1 MKTLKISKYLE
12 SFFIVRLIKQK
23 RYTGN
28 TIQSYSTTFQLL
40 LDFASKRLRKK
51 PYQLVIEDIN
61 SKLVSDFLDQ
71 LEAQRKTSART
82 RNVRISAIKSFFNYL
97 SQRLPELAEMI
108 GQVLAIP
115 YKRTNKKLV
124 NYLNDEEVKMLL
136 NVPDQ
141 KTLIGKRDYILI
153 LMLIQTGCRLS
164 ELIELRWRNVRLEE
178 GGYIDFFGKGRK
190 ARWIPLSKQLSRSL
204 QLWSK
209 DIDSAPSDILFPT
222 IHGTQMSP
230 DVIQYLI
237 KKYSKIA
244 AKKCPSLDK
253 RNISPHVLRHTTAMR
268 MLASGADLSSIALW
282 LGHESIETTYIYLS
296 MDMPRMERILKKLPV
311 IKTRASRYRPKDSV
325 MKFLNEIIKKGE
337 NYI

>member
-23 RYTGN
+23 RYSGN

-40 LDFASKRLRKK
+40 FDFASKQLRKK
-51 PYQLVIEDIN
+51 PHQMVIEDIN
-61 SKLVSDFLDQ
+61 AQLVSDFLDQ
-71 LEAQRKTSART
+71 LEEGRKASVRT

-97 SQRLPELAEMI
+97 NERLPELSERI

-115 YKRTNKKLV
+115 YKRANKKLV
-124 NYLNDEEVKMLL
+124 NYLNDEEVQMLL
-136 NVPDQ
+136 SVLDQ
-141 KTLIGKRDYILI
+141 KTLIGKRDYTLI

-164 ELIELRWRNVRLEE
+164 ELIELKWRSIRLGE

-190 ARWIPLSKQLSRSL
+190 ARRIPLSKQLSRSL

-209 DIDSAPSDILFPT
+209 EINSAPSDILFPT
-222 IHGTQMSP
+222 IHETQMSP
-230 DVIQYLI
+230 DIIQYLL

-253 RNISPHVLRHTTAMR
+253 KNISPHVLRHTAAMR

-296 MDMPRMERILKKLPV
+296 MDMPRMEKVLKKLPI
-311 IKTRASRYRPKDSV
+311 IKTRALRYRPKESV
-325 MKFLNEIIKKGE
+325 MNFLDNLVKNIERE
-337 NYI
+337 

>member
-12 SFFIVRLIKQK
+12 PFFKVRLIKQK
-23 RYTGN
+23 RCSEN

-40 LDFASKRLRKK
+40 FDFASKQLKKK
-51 PYQLVIEDIN
+51 PYQLLIEDIN
-61 SKLVSDFLDQ
+61 AQLVSDFLDQ

-97 SQRLPELAEMI
+97 NERIPELGEMI

-115 YKRTNKKLV
+115 YKRTNKKLI
-124 NYLNDEEVKMLL
+124 NYLNDEEVKALL
-136 NVPDQ
+136 SVPDQ
-141 KTLIGKRDYILI
+141 KTLMGKRDYTLI

-164 ELIELRWRNVRLEE
+164 ELIELKWSSVRLGE

-190 ARWIPLSKQLSRSL
+190 ERRIPLSKQLSRSL

-209 DIDSAPSDILFPT
+209 EIESAPLDIIFPT
-222 IHGTQMSP
+222 IHRTQMSP
-230 DVIQYLI
+230 DVIQYLL

-244 AKKCPSLDK
+244 AERCPSLHK

-296 MDMPRMERILKKLPV
+296 MDMRRMEKVLKKLPI
-311 IKTRASRYRPKDSV
+311 IKTRTLRFRPKDSV
-325 MKFLNEIIKKGE
+325 MNFLNDMIKNRE
-337 NYI
+337 